1 MARAKSSSKV
11 IFYLIWFKPGLSG
24 RSKKYS
30 TLASTSTR
38 VYLLITVVHAGICFV
53 RITSIFLLFASLISY
68 SRTNKVEQITHLSSC
83 GERNIRQSLISLSSA
98 PNRNCPPKARHSAG
112 RMDAGFFSSSGL
124 KFTLADVLRYV
135 AFVPLDLVNQNP
147 LWKLFFQVYQAGRDI
162 HGCQNTFLEVLVQGY
177 TRTLFS
183 TIICSR
189 LHRRW
194 KYIYLNYSKV
204 SSKSRQ

>member
-1 MARAKSSSKV
+1 MARAKSRSKV

-53 RITSIFLLFASLISY
+53 RITSIFLLFASLILY
-68 SRTNKVEQITHLSSC
+68 NRANTVEQITHLSSC

-147 LWKLFFQVYQAGRDI
+147 HDFFFSGISSGKGHSRMSKHIPRSFGSRICPDFIQHYHLLAAPPALNLYYKL
-162 HGCQNTFLEVLVQGY
+162 
-177 TRTLFS
+177 
-183 TIICSR
+183 
-189 LHRRW
+189 
-194 KYIYLNYSKV
+194 
-204 SSKSRQ
+204 